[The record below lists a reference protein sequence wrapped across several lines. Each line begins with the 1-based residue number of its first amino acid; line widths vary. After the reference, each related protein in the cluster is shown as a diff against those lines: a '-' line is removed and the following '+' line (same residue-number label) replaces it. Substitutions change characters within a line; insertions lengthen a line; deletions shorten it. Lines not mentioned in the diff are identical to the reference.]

1 MGPDAV
7 RGRDRAGATTA
18 YLTQSH
24 RTRDAGHAMGSWWEL
39 GERQVYSGG
48 TPDWGG
54 LRCPHCLYRGSWEIA
69 AQEVVENQSL
79 GKRLHFD
86 LVRCCECRLLSL
98 VMWSS
103 ARRNAAMHGVEMFPP
118 SLRESLKAP
127 STWPQQVGRPWE
139 QAHKALDTESWD
151 AAAAMGGKALEAA
164 ARHLGAKAST
174 LAKMID
180 ELGSAG
186 MLPQAMV
193 DWAHEIRLLRNVGAH
208 AAESEVEA
216 QDAQDMV
223 EFLDLFLHYAL
234 TLPEEISA
242 YKARR
247 GNVGAG

>member
-1 MGPDAV
+1 MLA
-7 RGRDRAGATTA
+7 RMA
-18 YLTQSH
+18 
-24 RTRDAGHAMGSWWEL
+24 SWWEL
-39 GERQVYSGG
+39 GERHVYSGG

-54 LRCPHCLYRGSWEIA
+54 LRCPHCLYRGSWEAA
-69 AQEVVENQSL
+69 AQEAVDNQSL

-86 LVRCCECRLLSL
+86 LLRCRECRLLSL

-118 SLRESLKAP
+118 SLREPVKAP

-164 ARHLGAKAST
+164 ARELGAKAGT

-180 ELGSAG
+180 ELGTVG
-186 MLPQAMV
+186 VLPRAMIE
-193 DWAHEIRLLRNVGAH
+193 WAHEIRLLRNVGAH
-208 AAESEVEA
+208 AD
-216 QDAQDMV
+216 DAVAPEDARDMV

-234 TLPEEISA
+234 TLPEEIST
-242 YKARR
+242 YKNRR
-247 GNVGAG
+247 GSAGAG